1 MGSQGQSLWN
11 PSINPIRGDPQRD
24 VREVGRK
31 PEGKVLKGKSSR
43 TREWSGLKARK
54 VRLEKGLLALV
65 TLTWLPQSGRRL
77 RSEEELKNISIQE
90 VTLSQ
95 CWTEAG
101 RGKVRTSV
109 GS

>member
-11 PSINPIRGDPQRD
+11 PSINRIRGYPQRD
-24 VREVGRK
+24 VREVVRK

-77 RSEEELKNISIQE
+77 RSEEELKKYIHP
-90 VTLSQ
+90 
-95 CWTEAG
+95 G
-101 RGKVRTSV
+101 GDTSPV
-109 GS
+109 LG